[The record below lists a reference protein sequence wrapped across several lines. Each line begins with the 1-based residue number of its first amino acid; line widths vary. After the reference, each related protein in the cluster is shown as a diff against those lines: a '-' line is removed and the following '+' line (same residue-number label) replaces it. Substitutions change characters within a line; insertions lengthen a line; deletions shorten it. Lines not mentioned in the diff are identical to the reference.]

1 VSPARPLAS
10 ALLALV
16 LLGALGG
23 CATTASG
30 GGTAAVVA
38 TNPADP
44 WERWNRAVFGFN
56 DAVDNAVLI
65 PVATAYRDFVPQPVR
80 TGVGNFF
87 GNMTDLWSAANHLMQ
102 GKVEDGLLMGTRVMT
117 NSVFGIGGLID
128 IAADMGL
135 ERQSE
140 DFGQTLGVWGF
151 GPGPYMVLPFLGPST
166 VRDALAT
173 PVDWYGTPPR
183 WTDENVGY
191 GLLVLKLVDIR
202 AGLLTAS
209 RILDQIA
216 LDRYNFLR
224 DAYLSRRRNQVYD
237 GDPPELPEESG
248 GSEEPLPPK

>member
-1 VSPARPLAS
+1 VTVGRRLAA
-10 ALLALV
+10 ALLALA
-16 LLGALGG
+16 LLGAFGG
-23 CATTASG
+23 CATTAGAGQSI
-30 GGTAAVVA
+30 GTA
-38 TNPADP
+38 NPSDP
-44 WERWNRAVFGFN
+44 WERWNRAVFVFN

-65 PVATAYRDFVPQPVR
+65 PVATAYRDVVPQPVR

-87 GNMTDLWSAANHLMQ
+87 GNMTDLWSAANHLLQ
-102 GKVEDGLLMGTRVMT
+102 GKVEDGLRMGTRVMT
-117 NSVFGIGGLID
+117 NSVFGLAGLID

-140 DFGQTLGVWGF
+140 DFGQTLGRWGF

-183 WTDENVGY
+183 WTNENLGY

-202 AGLLTAS
+202 ASLLSAS

-216 LDRYNFLR
+216 LDRYTFLR
-224 DAYLSRRRNQVYD
+224 DAYLSRRRNQVFD

-248 GSEEPLPPK
+248 QSEEPLPPK